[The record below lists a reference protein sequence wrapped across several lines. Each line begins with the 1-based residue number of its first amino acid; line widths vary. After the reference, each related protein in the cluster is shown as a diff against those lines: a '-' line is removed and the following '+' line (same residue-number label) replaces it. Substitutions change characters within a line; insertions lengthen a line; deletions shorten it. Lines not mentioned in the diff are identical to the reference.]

1 MSFFL
6 SLEAS
11 EAHSAPGYDTSH
23 SSESSDSGDSCQ
35 LYGSGGLDD
44 EFDEKEQ
51 NPRRK
56 RLRPRKRALYWY
68 PFDNLASSSQD
79 DENNDD
85 DDDVHL
91 FDEED

>member
-51 NPRRK
+51 NPRR
-56 RLRPRKRALYWY
+56 
-68 PFDNLASSSQD
+68 
-79 DENNDD
+79 
-85 DDDVHL
+85 
-91 FDEED
+91 